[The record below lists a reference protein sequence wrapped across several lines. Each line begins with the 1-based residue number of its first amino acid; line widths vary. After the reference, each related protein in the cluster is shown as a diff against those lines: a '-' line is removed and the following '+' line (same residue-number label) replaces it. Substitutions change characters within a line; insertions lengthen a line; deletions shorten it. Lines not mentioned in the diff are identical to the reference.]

1 MYKKPSEVEEAE
13 VKVNKSLQIQSK
25 YQHKLIA
32 LIATLEYI
40 NKNKKKYNQ
49 SDILYCF
56 NSNLRRNGQKE
67 VSIKTLR
74 NYFYKLEK
82 LNITINYYRH
92 LGINMGTEIYYA
104 LRHSKKDCYNLLNQ
118 HFKNKKTE
126 RFQRRVNAYIKINY
140 DKKDNVKNGECFNNK
155 YKKEERE
162 TERKKRI
169 NKLKLKKYA
178 KKCNFD
184 NEISSFII
192 NLNLKKETTIKLFK
206 FIIKEKY
213 YFKKENKCNL
223 QKTLQNKKRDLIS
236 ILRKTQKILIKEGYD
251 KKKIKTQIQNTYQK
265 YKNKPHF
272 ILESNKYKDFDQII
286 KKIKDDTNK
295 TESQKHKDSMKTNMY
310 NILLDQL
317 HSKTNTINL
326 KSKIKEYLNKQN
338 KLEYK
343 KIFNNQYYNEIIKL
357 IELQNESQNIYKN
370 SYIN

>member
-1 MYKKPSEVEEAE
+1 MR
-13 VKVNKSLQIQSK
+13 VNKSPQIRNK

-56 NSNLRRNGQKE
+56 NSNLKRNGQKE

-104 LRHSKKDCYNLLNQ
+104 LRSSKKDCYNLLNQ
-118 HFKNKKTE
+118 YFRDKKTE
-126 RFQRRVNAYIKINY
+126 RFQKRVNSSIKINY
-140 DKKDNVKNGECFNNK
+140 NKKDNVKDGECLNNK
-155 YKKEERE
+155 YNKEEKE
-162 TERKKRI
+162 NKRKTQT

-178 KKCNFD
+178 KKCGFGE
-184 NEISSFII
+184 EISSLII
-192 NLNLKKETTIKLFK
+192 NLNLKKETTIRLFK
-206 FIIKEKY
+206 LISKEKY
-213 YFKKENKCNL
+213 YFKKENKCHLN
-223 QKTLQNKKRDLIS
+223 KSLQNKRKDLIS
-236 ILRKTQKILIKEGYD
+236 MLKKTQISLINEGYD
-251 KKKIKTQIQNTYQK
+251 KEKLEIQIQNTYQK

-286 KKIKDDTNK
+286 NKIKNNTKKDDF
-295 TESQKHKDSMKTNMY
+295 QKHKDNIKVNIY

-317 HSKTNTINL
+317 HYKNKKINL
-326 KSKIKEYLNKQN
+326 NSKIKEYLEKQE

-343 KIFNNQYYNEIIKL
+343 KIFNNQYYNEIINL
-357 IELQNESQNIYKN
+357 IESQNNHKDSCVN
-370 SYIN
+370 